1 MNLEQIDL
9 ALQEVDEL
17 VELTSSAE
25 YKTYIY
31 NHLNPVKYE
40 LKRIRSFVANGENP
54 PPAAPEFTYRIE
66 HLTTSGWNVMDN
78 KDTKMAK
85 SAASDKLNYYISE
98 GVNPD
103 ALRVVVDL

>member
-1 MNLEQIDL
+1 
-9 ALQEVDEL
+9 
-17 VELTSSAE
+17 
-25 YKTYIY
+25 
-31 NHLNPVKYE
+31 
-40 LKRIRSFVANGENP
+40 
-54 PPAAPEFTYRIE
+54 
-66 HLTTSGWNVMDN
+66 MDN